1 MNESIKKYENHS
13 ILRQIELMSYVSSDP
28 NYTDRSKTE
37 SSVERAGDISGDPP
51 INEATNS
58 SQIESSLHKRSHST
72 KDQDVLEYC
81 FYSQ

>member
-51 INEATNS
+51 STRRL
-58 SQIESSLHKRSHST
+58 IETLLLSWQTCLR
-72 KDQDVLEYC
+72 V
-81 FYSQ
+81 